1 MRSTMQVALTSYT
14 ANLAAFLTRTASST
28 TTNVSSMEQVVEQEE
43 LICAHSSIREL
54 LTAQYE
60 DATNANLFRWYANTD
75 AVLQGFANRECEVVT
90 ASIDAITLSPSRTT
104 FCCQNNLVS
113 IGLLVS
119 IPVAFPASPE
129 VVNALSYW
137 ITQVREPAPPLASV
151 LGKTTSR
158 QQFHVPVK

>member
-1 MRSTMQVALTSYT
+1 LAGSKSGFGRR
-14 ANLAAFLTRTASST
+14 NLAIWALCAFYSRNRHWQSPGRYLKKLPNSPARKERFDHDFST
-28 TTNVSSMEQVVEQEE
+28 ES
-43 LICAHSSIREL
+43 LICHGR
-54 LTAQYE
+54 
-60 DATNANLFRWYANTD
+60 YANTD

-90 ASIDAITLSPSRTT
+90 ASVDAITLSPARTS

-151 LGKTTSR
+151 LGKTTSQ